1 MNRLFNMCRLSVLTS
16 VAGLTLTMPITA
28 IEKPAEGG
36 QTNDANKKP
45 AQEPLQQEQEG
56 QTITVAWIGL
66 GGCPVSE
73 TLARHLGL
81 EQGVGLTIHHVLE
94 GDPADKAGIEK
105 HDVLV
110 EFDGQ
115 KVGDFVVFRDAVR
128 AKAPGD
134 EVEVSFIKQ
143 GKLIKRKVVL
153 SERKLALGN
162 ARQAPQDMEV
172 NPLWRGMGDLPKA
185 DHDRMREMMKRN
197 IEELSKQLQKNGEI
211 EFDMKKFID
220 PDDIEKLKG
229 LDALIPAPDKE
240 GNAFQ
245 FNAQASMTVMDDE
258 GSVTMKVID
267 GAHEVIVK
275 DKQGNILFEGP
286 YDTPQDKA
294 AVPDEI
300 RERLEKI
307 DFFKDMKKGFKFE
320 ILPQHDNKDAGD

>member
-1 MNRLFNMCRLSVLTS
+1 MNCLFNMWRLRALTS
-16 VAGLTLTMPITA
+16 VASLTLTMPIMA

-36 QTNDANKKP
+36 QANDANKKP

-56 QTITVAWIGL
+56 QTIAVAWIGL

-73 TLARHLGL
+73 TLAKHLGL

-94 GDPADKAGIEK
+94 GDPADKAGIER

-110 EFDGQ
+110 DFDGQ
-115 KVGDFVVFRDAVR
+115 KVGDFNAFRDAVR

-134 EVEVSFIKQ
+134 EVEVAFIKQ
-143 GKLIKRKVVL
+143 GKLMKTKVVL
-153 SERKLALGN
+153 SERKISIGQT
-162 ARQAPQDMEV
+162 RQSPLDMEA

-185 DHDRMREMMKRN
+185 DHDRMRELMKRN
-197 IEELSKQLQKNGEI
+197 LDELSKQLHKNGEI
-211 EFDMKKFID
+211 EFDMKKIIG

-229 LDALIPAPDKE
+229 LDHLVPVPDKE

-267 GAHEVIVK
+267 GAHELVVK
-275 DKQGNILFEGP
+275 DKQGSILFEGP

-294 AVPDEI
+294 AVPENI

-307 DFFKDMKKGFKFE
+307 DFFKDMKKGFKFD
-320 ILPQHDNKDAGD
+320 IVPQRHDENAGG